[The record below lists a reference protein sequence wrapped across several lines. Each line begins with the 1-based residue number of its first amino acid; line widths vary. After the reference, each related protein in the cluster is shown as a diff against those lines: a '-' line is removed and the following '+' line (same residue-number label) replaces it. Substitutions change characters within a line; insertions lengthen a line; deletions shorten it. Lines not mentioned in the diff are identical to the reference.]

1 MTGAILTL
9 NAGSSSIKF
18 ALYRAAHLEAM
29 LRGEIEALGN
39 APHLW
44 ARDRAGAMIG
54 ERRWPAD
61 GTGDFN
67 AVLHALLDFV
77 DSHLGDATLS
87 AVGHRVVHGGADHA
101 MPEVVT
107 PALLAELDALTPL
120 DPLHMPVNLAPIR
133 AVSLARPTL
142 PQVVCFDTGF
152 HHDMPI
158 LAQLVALPQAVVG
171 RTIRR
176 YGFHGLS
183 YEFIAGRLAEI
194 APSRAKGRVIVAHL
208 GSGASLCAL
217 LDGRSIET
225 TTGFSALD
233 GLVMATRCGTIDPG
247 VLLYLAQQGHSLG
260 DIEDMLY
267 RRSGLLGVS
276 GLSGDIR
283 VLEASEDKRARL
295 ALDLFSY
302 RIAGEAGRLTAALGG
317 LDMLVFTAGVGE
329 HAASVRADVC
339 ARLGWLGLRLDAAA
353 NAASAEVI
361 SASDATVEIRV
372 VPTDEEAVIARHTS
386 RVARIGVPLEN
397 SK

>member
-18 ALYRAAHLEAM
+18 ALYQAAHLDAM
-29 LRGEIEALGN
+29 LRGEIETLDG
-39 APHLW
+39 APHLL
-44 ARDRAGAMIG
+44 ARAPGGAILA
-54 ERRWPAD
+54 ERSWPKNA
-61 GTGDFN
+61 TGGFDV
-67 AVLHALLDFV
+67 VLHALLDFV
-77 DSHLGDATLS
+77 DAHLDNATLS

-101 MPEVVT
+101 TPERVT
-107 PALLAELDALTPL
+107 PALLAALEALTPL
-120 DPLHMPVNLAPIR
+120 DPLHMPMNLAPIR
-133 AVSLARPTL
+133 AISTARPTL

-152 HHDMPI
+152 HHDMPV
-158 LAQLVALPQAVVG
+158 LAQLVALPRDVVG
-171 RTIRR
+171 HTIRR

-194 APSRAKGRVIVAHL
+194 APARAKCRIIVAHL

-276 GLSGDIR
+276 GLSGDVR
-283 VLEASEDKRARL
+283 VLEASDAPSARL
-295 ALDLFSY
+295 ALDLFNY
-302 RIAGEAGRLTAALGG
+302 RIAGESGRLAAALGG

-329 HAASVRADVC
+329 HAASVRASVC
-339 ARLGWLGLRLDAAA
+339 TRLGWLGITLDLAA
-353 NAASAEVI
+353 NAASADVI
-361 SASDATVEIRV
+361 STPGSLVEVRV
-372 VPTDEEAVIARHTS
+372 IPTDEEAVIARHTA
-386 RVARIGVPLEN
+386 RVARVDAEHQISP
-397 SK
+397 